1 MNIFGSDKKPMLVG
15 GIITVVVVAVILL
28 INSGGNS
35 SDVQTVSVRG
45 EADVS
50 VVPDVVSVNFKVG
63 TNGSTAVEAKD
74 ANSDI
79 VDRIILAL
87 MKEGFDIEDI
97 STQGFNVYE
106 DFDWYNYAN
115 NGATYD
121 EMPSRNRVA
130 TGFKATHSL
139 RIEVPTDN
147 TQLIGKAIDAG
158 IDNGALLQYI
168 NFELSGEKENEYKAQ
183 ATLLATQNAKMQAEA
198 MAEGLGMKLGGVV
211 SIKDASLNG
220 IKPYRMYDAPANG
233 AMMESDIVLAKSS
246 VTSIQ
251 PGEQKL
257 YASISVVYKLK
268 NKGFF

>member
-1 MNIFGSDKKPMLVG
+1 MNIFLDENKPILIG
-15 GIITVVVVAVILL
+15 GIITIVVVAIILL
-28 INSGGNS
+28 VSLGGDS
-35 SDVQTVSVRG
+35 SDVQTVSVKG

-50 VVPDVVSVNFKVG
+50 VVPDVVSVNFNVE

-79 VDRIILAL
+79 IDRIMIAL
-87 MKEGFDIEDI
+87 LKEGFDREDI

-106 DFDWYNYAN
+106 DYEWQKYVNSAP
-115 NGATYD
+115 YD
-121 EMPSRNRVA
+121 EWAGGNRVVI
-130 TGFKATHSL
+130 GFKATHSL
-139 RIEVPTDN
+139 RIEIPTDN

-168 NFELSGEKENEYKAQ
+168 NFELSGEKENEYKAE

-220 IKPYRMYDAPANG
+220 IEPYRMYDAPSNG

-251 PGEQKL
+251 PGKQKL